1 MIELEVMGLLVE
13 VSFALS
19 IWWKPLQVFSPLQ
32 LYVVT
37 VCFVVFQTAAQS
49 HLNHRYDSTH
59 MSHLSPLFLHRD
71 FTAKLQNLESQK
83 V

>member
-1 MIELEVMGLLVE
+1 MIELKVMGLLVE

-37 VCFVVFQTAAQS
+37 VCFVVFQTVCRIIS
-49 HLNHRYDSTH
+49 
-59 MSHLSPLFLHRD
+59 M
-71 FTAKLQNLESQK
+71 